1 MKGGSLR
8 SASLAGGFVALVL
21 ALAGAGSAAA
31 ATITVANANDSGAGS
46 LRQAIAEASPGET
59 IVLPA
64 SASHYA
70 VTSAELVIAKSLTI
84 TGAGARSTVIDAM
97 GSAHRVLEVTA
108 GTVTISGVTITGAHE
123 ALEDAGG
130 IEIEGSS
137 DVTLENVSVSGNT
150 VKESDGYDAGAIETS
165 HDSTLTIEASTIAS
179 NVGYNGGA
187 LWIGGT
193 AVITDSTIV
202 GNRGGSRTSNGDA
215 GAIDNGGGSI
225 TLLNDTIAGNECFNG
240 PGCGGAILGAATAK
254 NTIIAENLA
263 GSEHSEEVVTSNC
276 SGAITSTGPNLEN
289 GSECDFAAHG
299 GLSSTN
305 PMLGPL
311 ANNGGETETEAPLAG
326 SPAIDAGTNTGCPT
340 TDQRGVA
347 RPQGATCDI
356 GAYELAPPSALT
368 SSASAVGP
376 TTATLAGTASNPDV
390 LAGTVHFQWGTT
402 TAYGSETVGQS
413 LAETTSAQAIAAA
426 VTGLP
431 PSTVIHFR
439 EVAVNPDGT
448 AFGADQTFTT
458 LPPPAVAPTP
468 APTITAARL
477 TNKRFRVAKQATAI
491 SARKAPLGTSFRFTL
506 SAAAKLQIAITRS
519 AAGLRH
525 GRSCLAPSAK
535 LKRAHAKHCTR
546 TLTLGTLTRLSELE
560 GAGSVPFSGRIGHR
574 ALSAGGYNAVLLA
587 SDAGGRS
594 KPVTLSFVIVG

>member
-1 MKGGSLR
+1 MKGGSFK
-8 SASLAGGFVALVL
+8 SASLIAGFVAFVL
-21 ALAGAGSAAA
+21 ALVAAGSAAA
-31 ATITVANANDSGAGS
+31 ATVTVANANDSGAGS

-150 VKESDGYDAGAIETS
+150 VKGSYDAGAIETS
-165 HDSTLTIEASTIAS
+165 PGSTLAIEASTIAS

-193 AVITDSTIV
+193 AVITNSTIA
-202 GNRGGSRTSNGDA
+202 GNRAGSKTRNGEA

-225 TLLNDTIAGNECFNG
+225 TLLNDTIAGNECFDG
-240 PGCGGAILGAATAK
+240 SGCGGAILGDATAK

-263 GSEHSEEVVTSNC
+263 GNEHSEEVVTSNC
-276 SGAITSTGPNLEN
+276 SSAITSTGPNLEN
-289 GSECDFAAHG
+289 GGECDFAAHG
-299 GLSSTN
+299 GLSNTN

-311 ANNGGETETEAPLAG
+311 SNNGGETETEAPLAG
-326 SPAIDAGTNTGCPT
+326 SPAIDAGTNIGCPA

-413 LAETTSAQAIAAA
+413 LAASTSAQAVAAA

-448 AFGADQTFTT
+448 AFGADETFTT

-468 APTITAARL
+468 APTITGARL
-477 TNKRFRVAKQATAI
+477 TSKRFRVAKQATAI
-491 SARKAPLGTSFRFTL
+491 SARKAPLGTSIRFTL

-535 LKRAHAKHCTR
+535 LERAHAKHCAR

-560 GAGSVPFSGRIGHR
+560 GADSVPFSGRIGHR
-574 ALSAGGYNAVLLA
+574 ALSAGHYNAVLLA